1 MEGGHIK
8 EEEGDSTEVL
18 KDVENVGAVK
28 EMVNIEFNMCSIQ
41 LCYFKS
47 ILKCCYDSM

>member
-28 EMVNIEFNMCSIQ
+28 EMVNIEFNMCSV
-41 LCYFKS
+41 
-47 ILKCCYDSM
+47 

>member
-1 MEGGHIK
+1 MEDGHIK

-18 KDVENVGAVK
+18 KDVENVGVVK
-28 EMVNIEFNMCSIQ
+28 EMVNIEFKMCSIQ

-47 ILKCCYDSM
+47 ILKCCYDNM